1 MSTDRELHILVIGS
15 LMVAIGTTLAILA
28 AGGLI

>member
-15 LMVAIGTTLAILA
+15 LMVAIVTTLGILA

>member
-15 LMVAIGTTLAILA
+15 LIIAIVTTLGILR